1 MEIAARPDRAIADL
15 RALADLTGGP
25 GGARRLC
32 WTAEWDN
39 ARGFLRER
47 LGELPVSVDVDEAGN
62 LWARL
67 EGARPET
74 VVIGSHIDSVPSG
87 GWLDGALGVL
97 GALEVLRTIAE
108 AGTPPCSVSLID
120 FADEEGARFGRS
132 LFGSSWLSGS
142 IKPDDVRDLRD
153 AAGDRLA
160 DVVGEYG
167 VDLDRAHVAAGR
179 LAGVR
184 AYLELHIEQG
194 PVLEAA
200 GLAVGTVL
208 GTFGVERHRIVF
220 TGQAA
225 HSGSTP
231 MPVRRDSF
239 LAASRFA
246 LAARDGAVRHKGVA
260 TVGSAECVPGVA
272 TVIPGVTT
280 VLLDQRH
287 LDAGELAGM
296 LAEAK
301 TSADEA
307 AAAEKCTVEWD
318 RIWQIEP
325 IPFDP
330 DLIAAARAACRA
342 VSGTDHALPSGP
354 LHDAA
359 EMARLVPTV
368 MLFSSSTNGI
378 SHAKEEDTPI
388 EHLELAIRA
397 YAQTVGHAVDLAA
410 AGEFRKGREP

>member
-1 MEIAARPDRAIADL
+1 MDIAVQPDRAITDL

-32 WTAEWDN
+32 WTPEWDT

-47 LGELPVSVDVDEAGN
+47 LSELPVTVDVDEAGN
-62 LWARL
+62 LWARM

-74 VVIGSHIDSVPSG
+74 VVIGSHIDSVPNG
-87 GWLDGALGVL
+87 GWLDGALGVM
-97 GALEVLRTIAE
+97 GALEVLRTIAA
-108 AGTPPCSVSLID
+108 AGTPPCTVSLID

-142 IKPDDVRDLRD
+142 IRAGDVRDLHD

-160 DVVGEYG
+160 DVVSEYG
-167 VDLDRAHVAAGR
+167 VDLDRAGAAAGR
-179 LAGVR
+179 LADVR

-239 LAASRFA
+239 LAAARFA
-246 LAARDGAVRHKGVA
+246 LAARDGAVRHAGGVA
-260 TVGSAECVPGVA
+260 TVGAAECTPGVA

-287 LDAGELAGM
+287 LDAGELAAM

-301 TSADEA
+301 AGADEA
-307 AAAEKCTVEWD
+307 AAAEKCSVEWE

-330 DLIAAARAACRA
+330 DLIAAARRACQA

-359 EMARLVPTV
+359 EMARHVPTV

-388 EHLELAIRA
+388 AHLELAIRA
-397 YAQTVGHAVDLAA
+397 YAQTVGHAIDRVA
-410 AGEFRKGREP
+410 AG

>member
-1 MEIAARPDRAIADL
+1 MDIAAQPDRAIADL

-32 WTAEWDN
+32 WTPEWDS
-39 ARGFLRER
+39 ARRFLRER
-47 LGELPVSVDVDEAGN
+47 LSELPVAVDVDEAGN

-67 EGARPET
+67 DGARPET
-74 VVIGSHIDSVPSG
+74 VVIGSHIDSVPNG
-87 GWLDGALGVL
+87 GWLDGALGVMA
-97 GALEVLRTIAE
+97 ALEVLRTIAA
-108 AGTPPCSVSLID
+108 AGTPPCTVSLID

-142 IKPDDVRDLRD
+142 IRADDVRDLHD
-153 AAGDRLA
+153 AAGGRLA
-160 DVVGEYG
+160 DVVAEYG
-167 VDLDRAHVAAGR
+167 VDLGRAGAAAGR
-179 LAGVR
+179 LADVR

-208 GTFGVERHRIVF
+208 GTFGVERHRVVF

-239 LAASRFA
+239 LAAARFA
-246 LAARDGAVRHKGVA
+246 LAARDGAVRHEGGVA
-260 TVGSAECVPGVA
+260 TVGAAECTPGVA

-287 LDAGELAGM
+287 LDAGELAAM

-301 TSADEA
+301 AGADEA
-307 AAAEKCTVEWD
+307 AAAERCTVEWE

-330 DLIAAARAACRA
+330 DLIAAARSACVEVGGA
-342 VSGTDHALPSGP
+342 DHALPSGP

-359 EMARLVPTV
+359 EMARHVPTV

-388 EHLELAIRA
+388 EHVELAIRA
-397 YAQTVGHAVDLAA
+397 YAQTVGHAIDLV
-410 AGEFRKGREP
+410 AGDRGRGRAP

>member
-1 MEIAARPDRAIADL
+1 MDIAARPDRAIADL

-32 WTAEWDN
+32 WTSEWDS
-39 ARGFLRER
+39 ARRFLRER
-47 LGELPVSVDVDEAGN
+47 LSELPVTVDVDEAGN
-62 LWARL
+62 LWASL
-67 EGARPET
+67 DGARPET
-74 VVIGSHIDSVPSG
+74 VVIGSHIDSVPNG

-97 GALEVLRTIAE
+97 GALEVLRAIAE
-108 AGTPPCSVSLID
+108 AGTPPCTVTLVD

-142 IKPDDVRDLRD
+142 IKADDVRDLHD

-160 DVVGEYG
+160 DVVAEYG
-167 VDLDRAHVAAGR
+167 VDLDRAGAAASR
-179 LAGVR
+179 LADVR

-194 PVLEAA
+194 PVLESA

-208 GTFGVERHRIVF
+208 GTFGVERHRVVF
-220 TGQAA
+220 HGQAA

-231 MPVRRDSF
+231 MPSRRDSF
-239 LAASRFA
+239 LAAARFA
-246 LAARDGAVRHKGVA
+246 LAVRDGAVRHSGVA
-260 TVGSAECVPGVA
+260 TIGAAECTPGVA
-272 TVIPGVTT
+272 TVIPGATT
-280 VLLDQRH
+280 VLLDQRN
-287 LDAGELAGM
+287 LDAAALAAM

-301 TSADEA
+301 ASGDEA
-307 AAAEKCTVEWD
+307 AAAEKCTVEWE

-330 DLIAAARAACRA
+330 DLITAARSACLA
-342 VSGTDHALPSGP
+342 VSGSDHALPSGP

-359 EMARLVPTV
+359 EMARSIPTV

-378 SHAKEEDTPI
+378 SHAKEEDTPV

-397 YAQTVGHAVDLAA
+397 YAQTVGHAIERV
-410 AGEFRKGREP
+410 GRGQSR

>member
-1 MEIAARPDRAIADL
+1 MEIAARPERAVADL

-32 WTAEWDN
+32 WTKEWEN
-39 ARGFLRER
+39 ARRFLRER
-47 LGELPVSVDVDEAGN
+47 LGALPVAVDVDEAGN

-74 VVIGSHIDSVPSG
+74 VVIGSHIDSVPNG
-87 GWLDGALGVL
+87 GWLDGALGVM

-142 IKPDDVRDLRD
+142 IRADDVRDLHD

-160 DVVGEYG
+160 DVVAEHG
-167 VDLDRAHVAAGR
+167 VDLDRAGAASSR

-200 GLAVGTVL
+200 GLPVGTVL
-208 GTFGVERHRIVF
+208 GTFGVQRHRVVF

-225 HSGSTP
+225 HAGSTP
-231 MPVRRDSF
+231 MPARRDSF
-239 LAASRFA
+239 LAAARFA
-246 LAARDGAVRHKGVA
+246 LAAREGAVRHDGVA
-260 TVGSAECVPGVA
+260 TVGAAECVPGVA
-272 TVIPGVTT
+272 TVIPGATT
-280 VLLDQRH
+280 VLLDQRN
-287 LDAGELAGM
+287 LDAGELAAQ

-301 TSADEA
+301 ASAEEA
-307 AAAEKCTVEWD
+307 AAAERCTVEWE

-330 DLIAAARAACRA
+330 DLIAAARSACRA

-397 YAQTVGHAVDLAA
+397 YAQTVGHAVDLVASS
-410 AGEFRKGREP
+410 

>member
-1 MEIAARPDRAIADL
+1 MDIAARPERAIADL

-32 WTAEWDN
+32 WTPEWDS

-47 LGELPVSVDVDEAGN
+47 LGELPVTVDVDEAGN

-74 VVIGSHIDSVPSG
+74 VVIGSHIDSVPNG
-87 GWLDGALGVL
+87 GWLDGALGVM

-108 AGTPPCSVSLID
+108 SGPPPCTVTLID

-132 LFGSSWLSGS
+132 LFGSSWISGS
-142 IKPDDVRDLRD
+142 IRADDVRDLRD

-160 DVVGEYG
+160 DVVGRYG
-167 VDLDRAHVAAGR
+167 VDLDRAGAASGR

-231 MPVRRDSF
+231 MAVRRDSF

-246 LAARDGAVRHKGVA
+246 LAARDGAVRHAGGVA
-260 TVGSAECVPGVA
+260 TVGAAECTPGVA
-272 TVIPGVTT
+272 TVIPGATAL
-280 VLLDQRH
+280 LLDQRH
-287 LDAGELAGM
+287 LDAGELAAM

-301 TSADEA
+301 ASADEA
-307 AAAEKCTVEWD
+307 AAAEGCTVEWE

-325 IPFDP
+325 IPFDA
-330 DLIAAARAACRA
+330 DLIAAARRACQS
-342 VSGTDHALPSGP
+342 VSGTDRALPSGP

-359 EMARLVPTV
+359 EMARHVPTV

-397 YAQTVGHAVDLAA
+397 YAQTVGHAIDLVA
-410 AGEFRKGREP
+410 AG

>member
-1 MEIAARPDRAIADL
+1 MDVAARPDRAIADL

-32 WTAEWDN
+32 WTPEWDT
-39 ARGFLRER
+39 ARRFLRDR
-47 LGELPVSVDVDEAGN
+47 LSELPVTVDVDEAGN

-67 EGARPET
+67 PGARPET
-74 VVIGSHIDSVPSG
+74 VVIGSHIDSVPNG

-97 GALEVLRTIAE
+97 GALEVLRTIAA
-108 AGTPPCSVSLID
+108 AGTPPCTVTLVD

-142 IKPDDVRDLRD
+142 IRADDVRDLHD

-160 DVVGEYG
+160 DVVVKYG
-167 VDLDRAHVAAGR
+167 VDLDRAGAASRR
-179 LAGVR
+179 LANVR

-194 PVLEAA
+194 PVLETA

-208 GTFGVERHRIVF
+208 GTVGVERHRVVF
-220 TGQAA
+220 HGQAA

-231 MPVRRDSF
+231 MPSRRDSF

-246 LAARDGAVRHKGVA
+246 LAVRDGAVRHAGVA
-260 TVGSAECVPGVA
+260 TIGAAECTPGVA
-272 TVIPGVTT
+272 TVVPGVTT

-287 LDAGELAGM
+287 LDAAELAAM

-301 TSADEA
+301 ASGDEA
-307 AAAEKCTVEWD
+307 AAAEKCTVEWE
-318 RIWQIEP
+318 RIWQIDP

-330 DLIAAARAACRA
+330 DLIAAARSACRA
-342 VSGTDHALPSGP
+342 VSGSDQALPSGP

-359 EMARLVPTV
+359 EMARTIPTV
-368 MLFSSSTNGI
+368 MIFSSSTNGI
-378 SHAKEEDTPI
+378 SHAKEEDTPV

-397 YAQTVGHAVDLAA
+397 YAQTVGYAVD
-410 AGEFRKGREP
+410 RVGRGQS